1 MWVNI
6 IKGRVRK
13 MKKLLFAL
21 TLVLSLAISL
31 VAFTSCGGGG
41 DDCEHIWAS
50 ESTVDTAA
58 TCTEEGSQSIK
69 CLECGEKKADSI
81 TAIPAYGH
89 SYDDGTT
96 VPATCTEDGSV
107 TKTCAVCG
115 DVNVTTIPTAGE
127 HTWSADAI
135 VDAYP
140 TCTIDGSKSIKC
152 TACQT
157 TKEGTVEVIPAGH
170 TWAETTS
177 IVTPATCTTDG
188 VAAIKCTVCRE
199 VKPETNEVVPAF
211 GHSDINVVIAPTLF
225 SEGRIKGTCSTCGTS
240 INEAIDK
247 SEVTNNTIDPSYN
260 KLNTPQYTAS
270 IGEALGDKTFKPG
283 NDLYLEYSILFNSTM
298 KNIEGSGIGWG
309 HIASKSDFTLES
321 SKIKLFSWLYFK
333 DNKSN
338 EWCPFAGGF
347 EFSEGVKE
355 FVFGPEWKKNTSG
368 NPSRDDYTIID
379 GLDGWHRIGLQY
391 HQNVYE
397 NNGEFTYDVTLTVYV
412 DGKKTNEIIVD
423 WGAMFYSAERVNG
436 DIVYTQNENIN
447 NYYAVFYRI
456 GNPRLQSGD
465 NAYFVFADCYLSVG
479 DGFVLNV
486 SSVEN
491 PEAQEFTQ
499 DGVTLSGKQ
508 YFTVN
513 N

>member
-1 MWVNI
+1 
-6 IKGRVRK
+6 

-21 TLVLSLAISL
+21 TLVLSLAVSL

-41 DDCEHIWAS
+41 EEGCEHIWA
-50 ESTVDTAA
+50 TVATPDTAA
-58 TCTEEGSQSIK
+58 TCTEEGSESIK
-69 CLECGEKKADSI
+69 CLACGEKKADSI

-96 VPATCTEDGSV
+96 VPATCTEDGSI

-240 INEAIDK
+240 INEVIPKTNADLNAIDTT
-247 SEVTNNTIDPSYN
+247 VTNAVAPNATM
-260 KLNTPQYTAS
+260 S
-270 IGEALGDKTFKPG
+270 IGDALGDKTFAPG
-283 NDLYLEYSILFNSTM
+283 VDLYLEYSILFNETM
-298 KNIEGSGIGWG
+298 ANVSGSGIGWG
-309 HIASKSDFTLES
+309 HISKKSDAS
-321 SKIKLFSWLYFK
+321 SEGDCAKLFSWLYYK
-333 DNKSN
+333 NGN

-347 EFSEGVKE
+347 EFSENVKK
-355 FVFGPEWKKNTSG
+355 FVYGPEWKKNGTAD
-368 NPSRDDYTIID
+368 NYTIFN
-379 GLDGWHRIGLQY
+379 GPYGWHRVGLQ
-391 HQNVYE
+391 
-397 NNGEFTYDVTLTVYV
+397 
-412 DGKKTNEIIVD
+412 
-423 WGAMFYSAERVNG
+423 
-436 DIVYTQNENIN
+436 
-447 NYYAVFYRI
+447 
-456 GNPRLQSGD
+456 
-465 NAYFVFADCYLSVG
+465 
-479 DGFVLNV
+479 
-486 SSVEN
+486 
-491 PEAQEFTQ
+491 
-499 DGVTLSGKQ
+499 
-508 YFTVN
+508 
-513 N
+513 